1 MFRIILAAAFA
12 TSCGLAVAQES
23 GMPTHSG
30 GQEPEVPGNPSPDTA
45 KPVVP
50 KKESRT
56 KADSPIDEQKIIKQ
70 EKCKP
75 GKDAKE
81 CREYGVKRK

>member
-23 GMPTHSG
+23 GMPTQSG
-30 GQEPEVPGNPSPDTA
+30 GQEPEVPGTPSHYNA

-50 KKESRT
+50 KKQSQP
-56 KADSPIDEQKIIKQ
+56 KANPPKDKQKVIKQ